1 MGSGTKA
8 DTGLPVSHAVVA
20 VHQPLL
26 RQGIHDLVGQAGLEA
41 HPIRIFDF
49 DSLLAVL
56 TKVPVMALLV
66 LCFALPG
73 MNGVHGVQRLRG
85 RFPTQPILV
94 IVEEPKRDT
103 IRNLISAGADGIV
116 PLSSDAEAVVRA
128 MAAVASGD
136 MYVPRFAASDMEHD
150 IPHAP
155 SVAGLPAE
163 VSLGDL
169 TERQREVLHWV
180 ALGESNKTIGRRL
193 NISPHTVN
201 MHVRAVFRVLGV
213 HCRIEAVNK
222 LAALSMESMSRVPG
236 AFRRRAD
243 NDLSAPL
250 DPRFVSD
257 EPSFNFS

>member
-73 MNGVHGVQRLRG
+73 MNGLHGVQRLRG

-103 IRNLISAGADGIV
+103 IMNLISAGADGVV

-128 MAAVASGD
+128 MTVVASGD
-136 MYVPRFAASDMEHD
+136 IYIPRPGAADMEHD
-150 IPHAP
+150 TVHAT
-155 SVAGLPAE
+155 SAGLSSD
-163 VSLGDL
+163 VSLADL

-180 ALGESNKTIGRRL
+180 ARGESNKTIGRRL

-222 LAALSMESMSRVPG
+222 LAAMSMESLARTPG
-236 AFRRRAD
+236 AFRRQAD
-243 NDLSAPL
+243 NDLSAPR
-250 DPRFVSD
+250 DPRFGSD